1 MQRIQVG
8 NGQFVS
14 VLFIIPVI
22 IDVHGH
28 KFEIYTLV
36 SEIHENVDLVLGIK
50 NVFKLEG
57 VLNSQDCFKFLNR
70 SLPIFP
76 KECVVLKPKEQ
87 KLIKVKTPFI
97 DEISSLAIIKILD
110 GGTYSTMLIKLTFTC
125 NATVLDIVNN
135 GTKNYN
141 F

>member
-36 SEIHENVDLVLGIK
+36 SEIPENVDLVL
-50 NVFKLEG
+50 E
-57 VLNSQDCFKFLNR
+57 
-70 SLPIFP
+70 
-76 KECVVLKPKEQ
+76 LK
-87 KLIKVKTPFI
+87 
-97 DEISSLAIIKILD
+97 
-110 GGTYSTMLIKLTFTC
+110 M
-125 NATVLDIVNN
+125 
-135 GTKNYN
+135 
-141 F
+141 